1 MSKKTTE
8 DVVETVDTSIET
20 SEPIVDTNEPMAYL
34 VKKEDG
40 YHIEDLDGNL
50 GEVCKFS
57 KDGTRIMFTPNASNR
72 KETMVKVAEP
82 FFAENPDGKI
92 ALTYKATRTLDGV
105 SRSNKLPN
113 EKLIAYLPE
122 DLQEE
127 FKSIIAAAIK
137 ARDAEREANKKR
149 PMTEAEKTLA
159 RVNKIIAQLKDMG
172 VPQEEIDAIIENAKS
187 KVENAQN
194 TEVENND

>member
-1 MSKKTTE
+1 MSKTTKA
-8 DVVETVDTSIET
+8 DVVETVDNSIET
-20 SEPIVDTNEPMAYL
+20 STPIVDNEPKAYL

-92 ALTYKATRTLDGV
+92 ALTYKPTRTIGEGV
-105 SRSNKLPN
+105 SRSTKLPN
-113 EKLIAYLPE
+113 EKLISYLPE
-122 DLQEE
+122 AEQEE
-127 FKSIIAAAIK
+127 YKAIIARAIQ
-137 ARDAEREANKKR
+137 ARDAEIAANKK
-149 PMTEAEKTLA
+149 PKTEAEKAQAKVT
-159 RVNKIIAQLKDMG
+159 KIIAQLKELGMTD
-172 VPQEEIDAIIENAKS
+172 EEIKTLIEKTN
-187 KVENAQN
+187 E
-194 TEVENND
+194 EVQA

>member
-1 MSKKTTE
+1 MSKKTTN
-8 DVVETVDTSIET
+8 DVIETVDTSTET
-20 SEPIVDTNEPMAYL
+20 SEPIATVDNEVKAYL

-105 SRSNKLPN
+105 SRSTKLPN

-122 DLQEE
+122 VEQEE
-127 FKSIIAAAIK
+127 YKAIIARAIQ
-137 ARDAEREANKKR
+137 ARDAEREASKK
-149 PMTEAEKTLA
+149 PMSEADKAKA

-172 VPQEEIDAIIENAKS
+172 VPQERIDAILAEAKS
-187 KVENAQN
+187 NVENK
-194 TEVENND
+194 EVENND